1 MPWIRTKSEQMTKDT
16 VVKVQGPNDVALR
29 ELSPVEFRI
38 EEMRDVLPDAFREG
52 QLDPARLLALL
63 LGESESAAQ
72 PRRFGLEWPGKTDAL
87 HLLRMAGHGALLPL
101 REKSLAF
108 DDAPHVVITGDNLEV
123 MKLLQKAYFGSFR
136 MIYMDPPYNTGS
148 DLIYNDDYKD
158 PLSSYL
164 HYSGQLTGES
174 LRVSSLLETD
184 GRFHSRW
191 LTMMLPR
198 LFVARNLLAEHGV
211 IFVSIDDHESHHLR
225 ILMDEVFGAEN
236 FVCSFVWEKRYAPP
250 PDTKDVGYVHEN
262 VLCYRRSDAFQAALL
277 PMTEAQKGRYKNPD
291 KDSRG
296 PWKPAD
302 YTCRYT
308 AKERPTLYYPIRN
321 PNTGKD
327 TWPKKTRVWACSQ
340 DEHRKNEAEK
350 RIWWPTD
357 AQVPAKKK
365 FLSEIR
371 QGAMPT
377 TLLKHE
383 DVGHTDEATKALRK
397 WFPDVKVTPKP
408 TRLIRHL
415 LRIAAVQKGDLV
427 LDCFAGTGTTAEA
440 VLDAN
445 EQDGV
450 GARFVLVQLPEPLKE
465 DPKQTMADLARD
477 RAVGRAKELPK
488 AQAEGVRCFILSAS
502 SFRAP
507 SGEVPKGTDGLA
519 EQLRMLVENVK
530 DGRTDEDLLFEV
542 LLKAGFKLTETIE
555 RITVAGQRVFSVAE
569 GMLLI
574 CLERKVTRDCL
585 RKLIELNPER
595 VVCLDVAFNGNDQ
608 LKTNLLLEMRS
619 HGIEFRTI

>member
-1 MPWIRTKSEQMTKDT
+1 MSETSVAATESSEST
-16 VVKVQGPNDVALR
+16 VLR
-29 ELSPVEFRI
+29 ELTPLEARVEELRGFLP
-38 EEMRDVLPDAFREG
+38 EAFADGVLDS
-52 QLDPARLLALL
+52 ARLLSLL
-63 LGESESAAQ
+63 RGEGDSSATQ
-72 PRRFGLEWPGKTDAL
+72 RRFGLEWPGKTEAL
-87 HLLRMAGHGALLPL
+87 HLLRLAGQG
-101 REKSLAF
+101 SLVPQRDISHSF

-123 MKLLQKAYFGSFR
+123 MKLLQKAYFGAFR

-158 PLSSYL
+158 PLTSYL
-164 HYSGQLTGES
+164 QYSGQLNGDS
-174 LRVSSLLETD
+174 MRVSSLLETD

-198 LFVARNLLAEHGV
+198 LFVARNLLAENGV

-225 ILMDEVFGAEN
+225 MLMDEVFGGEN

-291 KDSRG
+291 KDPRG

-321 PNTGKD
+321 PNTGKEA
-327 TWPKKTRVWACSQ
+327 WPKKTRVWACSQ
-340 DEHRKNEAEK
+340 EEHRKNEAEK
-350 RIWWPTD
+350 RIWWPAD

-371 QGAMPT
+371 QGAMPM

-383 DVGHTDEATKALRK
+383 EVGHTDEATKELRK
-397 WFPDVKVTPKP
+397 RFPDIKVTPKP

-415 LRIAAVQKGDLV
+415 MRIAAVQDGDLV

-445 EQDGV
+445 EQDGL
-450 GARFVLVQLPEPLKE
+450 GARFVLVQLPESLKDE
-465 DPKQTMADLARD
+465 PSRTMADLARE
-477 RAVGRAKELPK
+477 RAVRRAKALPK
-488 AQAEGVRCFILSAS
+488 AKAAGVMCFSLAAS

-507 SGEVPKGTDGLA
+507 TGERPEGKAAIAD
-519 EQLRMLVENVK
+519 QLRLLVSNVK
-530 DGRTDEDLLFEV
+530 QGRTDEDLLFEI
-542 LLKAGFKLTETIE
+542 LLKAGFKLTNKVE
-555 RITVAGQRVFSVAE
+555 RLAVAGHNVFSVAE

-574 CLERKVTRDCL
+574 CLERKVTRECL
-585 RKLIELNPER
+585 RALIERKPER
-595 VVCLDVAFNGNDQ
+595 VVCLDIAFDGNDQ
-608 LKTNLLLEMRS
+608 LKTNLLLEMRT

>member
-1 MPWIRTKSEQMTKDT
+1 MTKDT
-16 VVKVQGPNDVALR
+16 VVQTQEPDEVAIR
-29 ELSPVEFRI
+29 ELSPVECCI
-38 EEMRDVLPDAFREG
+38 EELREVLPEAFREG
-52 QLDPARLLALL
+52 QLDSDRLLALL
-63 LGESESAAQ
+63 RGESEPTAQ

-87 HLLRMAGHGALLPL
+87 NLLRMAGHGALLPQ
-101 REKSLAF
+101 REQSLGF
-108 DDAPHVVITGDNLEV
+108 DGAPHVVITGDNLEV

-164 HYSGQLTGES
+164 HYSGQLTVES

-191 LTMMLPR
+191 LNMMLPR
-198 LFVARNLLAEHGV
+198 LFVARNLLAENGV

-225 ILMDEVFGAEN
+225 ILMDEVFGGEN

-277 PMTEAQKGRYKNPD
+277 PMTEAQKGRYKNRD
-291 KDSRG
+291 KDPRG

-302 YTCRYT
+302 YTCRFT
-308 AKERPTLYYPIRN
+308 ATDRPTLYYPIRN

-340 DEHRKNEAEK
+340 EEHRKNEAEK
-350 RIWWPTD
+350 VIWWPPG
-357 AQVPAKKK
+357 AKVPYKKK

-371 QGAMPT
+371 QGAMPM
-377 TLLKHE
+377 TLLKYKE
-383 DVGHTDEATKALRK
+383 VGHTDEATKELRK
-397 WFPDVKVTPKP
+397 WFPDVGVTPKP

-445 EQDGV
+445 ENDGV
-450 GARFVLVQLPEPLKE
+450 GARFVLIQLPEPLRE
-465 DPKQTMADLARD
+465 DAKRTMADLARD
-477 RAVGRAKELPK
+477 RAVRRAKELPK
-488 AQAEGVRCFILSAS
+488 AQAEGVRCFSLSAS

-507 SGEVPKGTDGLA
+507 SGEVPKGKDGIA

-530 DGRTDEDLLFEV
+530 DGRTDEDLLVEI
-542 LLKAGFKLTETIE
+542 LLKAGFKLTDTVDHIK
-555 RITVAGQRVFSVAE
+555 VAG
-569 GMLLI
+569 
-574 CLERKVTRDCL
+574 
-585 RKLIELNPER
+585 
-595 VVCLDVAFNGNDQ
+595 
-608 LKTNLLLEMRS
+608 
-619 HGIEFRTI
+619 

>member
-1 MPWIRTKSEQMTKDT
+1 MTEEL
-16 VVKVQGPNDVALR
+16 VVKVHAAEEVALR
-29 ELSPVEFRI
+29 ELTPVECRL
-38 EEMRDVLPDAFREG
+38 EEMREVLPEAFREG

-63 LGESESAAQ
+63 HGESESAGQ

-101 REKSLAF
+101 RDKSLSF
-108 DDAPHVVITGDNLEV
+108 DGAPHVVITGDNLEV

-198 LFVARNLLAEHGV
+198 LFVARNLLAENGV

-225 ILMDEVFGAEN
+225 ILMDEVFGGEN

-291 KDSRG
+291 KDPRG

-340 DEHRKNEAEK
+340 GEHRKNEAEE
-350 RIWWPTD
+350 RIWWPPD

-371 QGAMPT
+371 QGAMPM
-377 TLLKHE
+377 TLLTHE
-383 DVGHTDEATKALRK
+383 EVGHTDEATKELRK

-408 TRLIRHL
+408 TRLLRRL

-450 GARFVLVQLPEPLKE
+450 GARFVLIQLPEPLRE
-465 DPKQTMADLARD
+465 DSTRTMADLARD
-477 RAVGRAKELPK
+477 RAVRRAKELPK
-488 AQAEGVRCFILSAS
+488 AKAEGVRCFALSAS

-507 SGEVPKGTDGLA
+507 TGEAPTGEDGLA

-542 LLKAGFKLTETIE
+542 LLKAGFKLTDTIE
-555 RITVAGQRVFSVAE
+555 RIKVGSQSVFSVAD

-574 CLERKVTRDCL
+574 CLEHKVTLDCL
-585 RKLIELNPER
+585 RKLIELDPER
-595 VVCLDVAFNGNDQ
+595 VVCLDVAFKGNDQ

-619 HGIEFRTI
+619 HGIEFRTL